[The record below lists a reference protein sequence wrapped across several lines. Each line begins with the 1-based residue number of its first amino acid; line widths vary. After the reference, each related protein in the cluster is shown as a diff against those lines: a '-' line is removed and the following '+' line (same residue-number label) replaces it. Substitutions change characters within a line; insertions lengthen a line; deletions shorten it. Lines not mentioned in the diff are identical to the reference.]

1 MSAAE
6 LEEPVVSGQRSWSM
20 GPGEQPG
27 PVEPVESVESDAPV
41 EPVGLGESCGPEGGR
56 WRRWRAA
63 IALGAVPLA
72 IFVLTRAVQFAL
84 IAWLDPERA
93 NPSIRSRL
101 LSWDVG
107 WFVRVARDGYPDGYT
122 YGDNGDLTANGLA
135 FFPGFPMLVRAAHAL
150 GCGSYETSALVAG
163 SIAGCLA
170 TLAVYALGTNLYDHR
185 VGVALATLFCAQPMS
200 VVLSMGYSEGLFVA
214 FVAAAMVAAYRD
226 AWLLAGLLGLGAALS
241 RPTGAGAALALALA
255 AYLRLRRPDPYAI
268 DDQRPWPVPG
278 RVVARW
284 RPVLAAVL
292 ALAGVPGY
300 LLWVGLRVGSLRAWF
315 DIQTAGWGTTFDFGT
330 SASRFV
336 TDALRGGESWVAVS
350 VAWILVATLLLAFVA
365 TAHRV
370 WPPLLLYG
378 LISLVMVIGQ
388 AGFYHSKPRLLV
400 PVLVILVPVAVG
412 LGRARLRSAVPAL
425 IGYSLFGLWYGAYM
439 LTVWHFAI

>member
-1 MSAAE
+1 M
-6 LEEPVVSGQRSWSM
+6 
-20 GPGEQPG
+20 
-27 PVEPVESVESDAPV
+27 
-41 EPVGLGESCGPEGGR
+41 
-56 WRRWRAA
+56 
-63 IALGAVPLA
+63 
-72 IFVLTRAVQFAL
+72 
-84 IAWLDPERA
+84 
-93 NPSIRSRL
+93 
-101 LSWDVG
+101 
-107 WFVRVARDGYPDGYT
+107 
-122 YGDNGDLTANGLA
+122 
-135 FFPGFPMLVRAAHAL
+135 
-150 GCGSYETSALVAG
+150 
-163 SIAGCLA
+163 
-170 TLAVYALGTNLYDHR
+170 
-185 VGVALATLFCAQPMS
+185 
-200 VVLSMGYSEGLFVA
+200 
-214 FVAAAMVAAYRD
+214 
-226 AWLLAGLLGLGAALS
+226 
-241 RPTGAGAALALALA
+241 
-255 AYLRLRRPDPYAI
+255 
-268 DDQRPWPVPG
+268 
-278 RVVARW
+278 
-284 RPVLAAVL
+284 LAAVL